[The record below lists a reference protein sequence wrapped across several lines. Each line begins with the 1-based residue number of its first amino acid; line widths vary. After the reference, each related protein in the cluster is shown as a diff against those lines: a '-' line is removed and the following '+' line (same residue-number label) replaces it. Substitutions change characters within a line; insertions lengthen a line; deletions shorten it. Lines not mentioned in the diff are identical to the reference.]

1 MRHVAEYN
9 KYASMYICEEM
20 KTGDGML
27 SGPSILSK
35 YVITGHVIF
44 LKSYTEYYLIHQ
56 QLNLNKIWTD
66 RDFFWRELRL
76 TLCLL

>member
-44 LKSYTEYYLIHQ
+44 
-56 QLNLNKIWTD
+56 
-66 RDFFWRELRL
+66 
-76 TLCLL
+76 

>member
-44 LKSYTEYYLIHQ
+44 FKILYRILSNPSTTKS
-56 QLNLNKIWTD
+56 
-66 RDFFWRELRL
+66 
-76 TLCLL
+76 